1 MHCWQRLAKKL
12 KDKKFKMEIQ
22 TEQICFTA
30 ADKMWMGFCFALNL
44 ILGFW
49 TVQRAKLSLR

>member
-1 MHCWQRLAKKL
+1 
-12 KDKKFKMEIQ
+12 MEMQ

-30 ADKMWMGFCFALNL
+30 ADKMWMGFCFALNV
-44 ILGFW
+44 ILGFS

>member
-1 MHCWQRLAKKL
+1 MTRKKNS
-12 KDKKFKMEIQ
+12 DKKFKMESQ

-30 ADKMWMGFCFALNL
+30 ADKMWMGFCFALNV
-44 ILGFW
+44 ILGFL